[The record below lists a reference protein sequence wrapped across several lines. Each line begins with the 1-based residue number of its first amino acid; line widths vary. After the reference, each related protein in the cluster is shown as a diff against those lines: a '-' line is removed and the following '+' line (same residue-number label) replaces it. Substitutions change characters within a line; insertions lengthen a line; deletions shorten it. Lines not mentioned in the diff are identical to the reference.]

1 MARFHE
7 APPQELIE
15 KLAVELKASNKLKQ
29 PAWASYVKLGGY
41 AERPP
46 QREDWW
52 YLRAAAI
59 LRRVALLGP
68 IGTAKLQ
75 KKYGGL
81 KRRGHKPAHFRRGSG
96 SVIRKVLQQL
106 QAAGYLTYKKEGV
119 HKGRVATKEGVAL
132 LDKTTKQVL
141 PKHEK
146 KVKEVKQEAPQTE
159 ALKTDA

>member
-7 APPQELIE
+7 APPQELLE
-15 KLAVELKASNKLKQ
+15 KLAAELKASNKLKQ
-29 PAWASYVKLGGY
+29 PMWTAYAKLGAY

-52 YLRAAAI
+52 YLRAAAV

-68 IGTAKLQ
+68 IGTAKLRT
-75 KKYGGL
+75 KYGGL
-81 KRRGHKPAHFRRGSG
+81 RRRGHKPAQFRKGSG

-106 QAAGYLTYKKEGV
+106 QTAGYLSYKKEGV
-119 HKGRVATKEGVAL
+119 HKGRVATKEGIAL
-132 LDKTTKQVL
+132 LDKIAKQVL

-146 KVKEVKQEAPQTE
+146 KVRQEVKTE
-159 ALKTDA
+159 I